1 MAKKETKLCDAYSTR
16 RTSLPAFGGVQSIV
30 ISADKDFAGMQTD
43 VRFGGRHGAPGL
55 GCLLYPRR
63 TLMGSLSVDRV
74 FDRNYVAFQALVMLM
89 PLALWLV
96 CRCASGKIFL
106 VAHADCY
113 PTAQSPELRPHN
125 WDISVEGK
133 R

>member
-1 MAKKETKLCDAYSTR
+1 
-16 RTSLPAFGGVQSIV
+16 
-30 ISADKDFAGMQTD
+30 MQTD

-55 GCLLYPRR
+55 GCLLYPWR

-74 FDRNYVAFQALVMLM
+74 FDRNYAAFQG
-89 PLALWLV
+89 PSALWFADYYCV
-96 CRCASGKIFL
+96 SGKIL

-113 PTAQSPELRPHN
+113 PTAQSPELRPYN
-125 WDISVEGK
+125 RDISVEGK